1 VPIDSAPRRFVR
13 SLSLNAHEAR
23 SNVKRALTLQC
34 GEIDTFS
41 SSLALRPCLQGTRT
55 SSSFPSNTLLGY
67 QLKLASGLLPC
78 SALLHNRW
86 PHRYLSPMCP
96 LCQFD
101 SPTVDTCF
109 NFLHFRIGTRVLDT
123 ISQEIRSTISRSPA
137 KCAAI
142 SVHSNSLVGHLLL
155 PENLYPI
162 AAGIVPTSLVSWWS
176 SLLGVTPPG
185 KLLRSSL
192 AYAVSIASLSV
203 RKRLWLPR
211 CAMVAEIA
219 PPTEGPRSPS
229 HLLHHSPGV
238 MPVPLSPSSS
248 LLF

>member
-1 VPIDSAPRRFVR
+1 
-13 SLSLNAHEAR
+13 
-23 SNVKRALTLQC
+23 VKRALTLQC
-34 GEIDTFS
+34 GEIDTLSTF
-41 SSLALRPCLQGTRT
+41 LALRPCPCLSGTRP
-55 SSSFPSNTLLGY
+55 SKSFPSNTLLAY
-67 QLKLASGLLPC
+67 QLKVAPVLFPC

-101 SPTVDTCF
+101 FPTVDTCF
-109 NFLHFRIGTRVLDT
+109 HFLHCRIGTRALDT

-137 KCAAI
+137 KYAAI
-142 SVHSNSLVGHLLL
+142 SVHSNSLFGNLLL
-155 PENLYPI
+155 PENLNPI
-162 AAGIVPTSLVSWWS
+162 AAGIVPTSLVTWWS

-192 AYAVSIASLSV
+192 AYAVSIASLSL

-211 CAMVAEIA
+211 CALVAELA
-219 PPTEGPRSPS
+219 PPAEGPRPPS
-229 HLLHHSPGV
+229 HLLHHSPDV
-238 MPVPLSPSSS
+238 MPVPLSPPSS